1 MNFTDPRLVEQ
12 VVWEMKRAD
21 YPRADNRALIDRLFN
36 GFPPWTAEEANTAQI
51 NTNVNFLDGPKL
63 AADARRSYYNAF
75 LKPANFFTMTLDFGP
90 DRMRPTWSAI
100 VTKEIN
106 RIMKESLAYFEVIRS
121 QMASTVLHG
130 IGPIHWCDLEKWKP
144 RALGVDDLLIPSN
157 TLLSMENLTH
167 FAIWRQYTAFELS
180 SMIER
185 KNRDRGWNVTL
196 ARRAIQWVMD
206 QPLGR
211 RTAWDTLSP
220 EKIVEEIKQDGVYY
234 GSDVVPTIDCWDV
247 YYLYDD
253 DGDAGWRRCIILDT
267 PPQGEISDGGKPRMT
282 MRDLG
287 MNDTSWLYYGGKR
300 VYAEDVK
307 QILHFQFGDLSPK
320 SPFRYHSVRSL
331 GWLIYAVCNLQNR
344 LRCKVNDATF
354 ENLLNYFRVANM
366 EDADRL
372 TKIDLHNYGV
382 VPEGVDFIKQQ
393 DRWQINHALVLAT
406 MADNR
411 QMMNEAA
418 AQFRE
423 GRDTA
428 TTKEKTA
435 TEIMA
440 EVNSANAL
448 VGTMLL
454 LAYTY
459 QKSQYREIV
468 RRFFKSNSSDAEVR
482 QFRLRVLKQGVPKDV
497 LDPDYWRVE
506 PEQVLGSGN
515 KILQVAMA
523 DKLMAARP
531 LLDPDAQR
539 DVLRMYVQANS
550 DDPHLAV
557 RWVPPKPILVTES
570 IHDAE
575 LTAGSLFAGV
585 QVQPRAGQDPAQ
597 MVIGLLKSLV
607 QIVQRIR
614 ATSQVPTR
622 AELAGLVNIAMT
634 INAYLAQAAQDPK
647 NQDLVAQAKKDLTDL
662 VRMFQQWM
670 QQLAQETQQGNGGV
684 DPQIQKELALTQAK
698 VEGLQAATQ
707 AKIQADNAKNA
718 QRIGQREEQ
727 FRQKQRQLEEQHI
740 ATLRQ
745 KLRQGDVDTTLKDA
759 KTAADIQNDRM
770 ATMAELEEPNAG
782 IP

>member
-1 MNFTDPRLVEQ
+1 MNFTDAKLVEQ

-36 GFPPWTAEEANTAQI
+36 GFPPWTAQEAESAQI
-51 NTNVNFLDGPKL
+51 QTNVNFLDGPKL

-75 LKPANFFTMTLDFGP
+75 LKPANFFTMALQRGP
-90 DRMRPTWSAI
+90 DRMRGTWSAI

-106 RIMKESLAYFEVIRS
+106 RVMKDSLCYFEVIRS

-130 IGPIHWCDLEKWKP
+130 IGAVHWPDLEKWKP
-144 RALGVDDLLIPSN
+144 RAIDVADLLIPSN

-167 FAIWRQYTAFELS
+167 FAIFRSYTAPELS
-180 SMIER
+180 DMVER
-185 KNRDRGWNVTL
+185 KNLDPGWNRQL
-196 ARRAIQWVMD
+196 ARRAVRWVMD

-247 YYLYDD
+247 YYLNEE
-253 DGDAGWRRCIILDT
+253 GPRQGWRRCIILDT
-267 PPQGEISDGGKPRMT
+267 PPQGEISDGGKPKMT

-287 MNDTSWLYYGGKR
+287 MNDTDWLYYGGKR
-300 VYAEDVK
+300 IYAEDIK

-320 SPFRYHSVRSL
+320 SPFKYHSVRSL

-372 TKIDLHNYGV
+372 TKIDLHNYGL
-382 VPEGVDFIKQQ
+382 VPDGVEFIKQQ

-428 TTKEKTA
+428 ATKEKTA

-454 LAYTY
+454 LSYTY
-459 QKSQYREIV
+459 QKQQYQEIV
-468 RRFFKSNSSDAEVR
+468 RRFFTANSRDPDVR
-482 QFRLRVLKQGVPKDV
+482 AFRLRVLKQGVPDYL
-497 LDPDYWRVE
+497 LDPDFWTVD

-515 KILQVAMA
+515 KMLQIAMA
-523 DKLMAARP
+523 DKLMAVRP

-539 DVLRMYVQANS
+539 DVVRMYVQANS
-550 DDPHLAV
+550 DDPNLAV
-557 RWVPPKPILVTES
+557 RWVPTQPILVTES
-570 IHDAE
+570 MHDAE
-575 LTAGSLFAGV
+575 LVAGSLMAGV
-585 QVQPRAGQDPAQ
+585 KVRPRAGQDPTQ
-597 MVIGLLKSLV
+597 MMMGLLKSVGEIADGIL
-607 QIVQRIR
+607 
-614 ATSQVPTR
+614 AASQTPTKR
-622 AELAGLVNIAMT
+622 EVAGLANIAQA
-634 INAYLAQAAQDPK
+634 INGYMNLSAQDPANK
-647 NQDLVAQAKKDLTDL
+647 DLVADVRKQLAAL
-662 VRMFQQWM
+662 VRQLVQWN
-670 QQLAQETQQGNGGV
+670 QQLMEQSQEGNGGV
-684 DPQIQKELALTQAK
+684 DPKIAKELALTQAK
-698 VEGLQAATQ
+698 VEGMQAQIQ

-727 FRQKQRQLEEQHI
+727 FQQKQRQLEEQHI
-740 ATLRQ
+740 ATLRK
-745 KLRQGDVDTTLKDA
+745 KLQDTQVETTIADA
-759 KTAADIQNDRM
+759 KAATEIQNDRM
-770 ATMAELEEPNAG
+770 ATMAELDQGEPPNA
-782 IP
+782 